1 VRIIQSRAVVRIGFA
16 ALIVIWIS
24 TFVVEQVTFYE
35 LNKAQTRVR
44 QLEQAR
50 STVNALVSVFL
61 NAETGQRG
69 FLLTGDEKYLAPYD
83 SARTQLDSLTSRL
96 DPTLDKAPD
105 LHQLLTLGSQKLSE
119 LAEVIDLQR
128 SGKSAEGLAVVRSG
142 QGQAV
147 MNQIRSVAAKFDQDI
162 ANQSQHVSDEVDRKR
177 QRAIWLSILLE
188 SVMGAGLISVFFLI
202 GQLFESREQA
212 LCAEQQANLETQEAL
227 AAERVAHS
235 EAAHANRLK
244 DEFLGV
250 VSHELRTPL
259 TAILG
264 WTTLL
269 RQGPDDENE
278 LGEGLEAIERNANVQ
293 KRLVEDLLD
302 VSRIVSGKLRLQI
315 KEVNLRETTS
325 NVLDGLLPSAEAK
338 DIHVDYNWSG
348 EAVEVLGDSDRLQQ
362 IAWNLLSNAIK
373 FTPRGGKVLVQLSRV
388 ESTVELMVQ
397 DNGQGI
403 KPEFLPRIFE
413 RFTQEDAGT
422 ARNKM
427 GLGLGLAITR
437 HLVELHGGKISAES
451 PGENQ
456 GATFRVQ
463 IPVVAVREFKQQLSR
478 RPGMGTSSQE
488 PVTFPAGDL
497 RQIRVLAIDD
507 QLDTLTVIRR
517 VLMRAGAEV
526 QTAESVADAW
536 SFLETWRPDILLS
549 DIGMPGED
557 GYSLIRRIRRKATED
572 GGQIPAIALTA
583 FAKQEDYQR
592 AIQAGFDDHLAKP
605 VDANLLTS
613 KLADLVRRRRHMQG
627 SPLVGR

>member
-1 VRIIQSRAVVRIGFA
+1 VVRVGFA
-16 ALIVIWIS
+16 VLIVIWIA
-24 TFVVEQVTFYE
+24 TFAVEQATFYA
-35 LNKAQTRVR
+35 LNKAQMRVR

-50 STVNALVSVFL
+50 TTINALVSVFL

-69 FLLTGDEKYLAPYD
+69 FLLTGDENYLAPYN
-83 SARTQLDSLTSRL
+83 SARAQLDSLTSRL
-96 DPTLDKAPD
+96 GPSLEKAPD
-105 LHQLLTLGSQKLSE
+105 LHQLLGLGLEKLSE
-119 LAEVIDLQR
+119 LAQVIDLQR
-128 SGKSAEGLAVVRSG
+128 AGKSAEGLALVRSG
-142 QGQAV
+142 RGQTV
-147 MNQIRSVAAKFDQDI
+147 MNQIRSVAANFDQEI
-162 ANQSQHVSDEVDRKR
+162 AQQSQHVSDEVDHKR
-177 QRAIWLSILLE
+177 QQAIWLSILLGAL
-188 SVMGAGLISVFFLI
+188 MGAGLISFYVLI
-202 GQLFESREQA
+202 RQLFEARERA
-212 LCAEQQANLETQEAL
+212 LSAEQEANVETQEAL

-235 EAAHANRLK
+235 EAANANRLK

-269 RQGPDDENE
+269 RQGPEDQNE

-315 KEVNLRETTS
+315 KEVNLREIIG

-338 DIHVDYNWSG
+338 DIQVHYNWSG

-388 ESTVELMVQ
+388 DSTVELMVQ

-403 KPEFLPRIFE
+403 KPQFLPRIFE
-413 RFTQEDAGT
+413 RFTQQDSGT

-437 HLVELHGGKISAES
+437 HLVELHGGKISGES

-463 IPVVAVREFKQQLSR
+463 VPVVAVREFKQQLSGR
-478 RPGMGTSSQE
+478 SGMVAAPRELVTSQ
-488 PVTFPAGDL
+488 PGDL
-497 RQIRVLAIDD
+497 KQIRVLAIDD
-507 QLDTLTVIRR
+507 QLDTLQVIRR
-517 VLMRAGAEV
+517 VLTRAGAEV
-526 QTAESVADAW
+526 QTAESAADAW
-536 SFLETWRPDILLS
+536 SFLETWHPDIILS

-557 GYSLIRRIRRKATED
+557 GYTLIRRVRRKATEN

-627 SPLVGR
+627 SPLVSGRP